1 VDGVHQDLYPDTHAE
16 IEMSGPIAT
25 TGKPGLPSLGV
36 GWPLLPVP
44 DADGNLNWPDA
55 ANSVRQMIEVILR
68 TAPGEQL
75 MRPEFGAGLEA
86 MIHEPNTL
94 TTRAR
99 VLDAITAAISRYE
112 PRVILDRVDVDV
124 GPDRRELLVTVSYRL
139 TLTGAPVQL
148 QARVPVGAG

>member
-1 VDGVHQDLYPDTHAE
+1 
-16 IEMSGPIAT
+16 MSGPIAT
-25 TGKPGLPSLGV
+25 TSKPNLPSIPV

-44 DADGNLNWPDA
+44 DSDGMLNWPDA
-55 ANSVRQMIEVILR
+55 ATSVRQMIEVILR

-75 MRPEFGAGLEA
+75 MRPSFGAGLESI
-86 MIHEPNTL
+86 IHEPNTL

-99 VLDAITAAISRYE
+99 VHDAIVEAVGLYE

-124 GPDRRELLVTVSYRL
+124 GADPRELLITLSYRL

-148 QARVPVGAG
+148 QARVPVGTG

>member
-1 VDGVHQDLYPDTHAE
+1 MT
-16 IEMSGPIAT
+16 GPIAT
-25 TGKPGLPSLGV
+25 TATPNLPSIPV

-44 DADGNLNWPDA
+44 DGDGQLNWPDA
-55 ANSVRQMIEVILR
+55 ATSVRQMIEVILR

-75 MRPEFGAGLEA
+75 MRPRFGAGLEA

-99 VLDAITAAISRYE
+99 VHDSIVDAVRRYE

-124 GPDRRELLVTVSYRL
+124 GTDPRELLVTLSYRL
-139 TLTGAPVQL
+139 TLTGVQVQI